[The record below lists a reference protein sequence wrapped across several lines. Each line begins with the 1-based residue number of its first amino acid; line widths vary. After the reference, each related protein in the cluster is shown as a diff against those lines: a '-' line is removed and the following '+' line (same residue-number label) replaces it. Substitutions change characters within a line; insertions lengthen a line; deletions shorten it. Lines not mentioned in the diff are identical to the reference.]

1 MATFAINPATD
12 TRKFTKILTLT
23 HIFASIEQ
31 HHNTNAK
38 VTMWKNWWNFLQLQI
53 YSFAF
58 VRGWAFSRSGQVHTQ
73 PDIVDP
79 QSLSP
84 KNPNIQFGS
93 GLRWVGSRVY
103 IMADPPRSSAYCIF
117 YQKTKKKLAVVSCDC
132 FSIFISF
139 VYLLPLLL
147 SSCTSRVPNSKCR
160 SWIMLQTLPKLECEP
175 KESIKQKSSRSRIFQ
190 VTWEHIRNL
199 RA

>member
-1 MATFAINPATD
+1 
-12 TRKFTKILTLT
+12 
-23 HIFASIEQ
+23 
-31 HHNTNAK
+31 
-38 VTMWKNWWNFLQLQI
+38 MWKNWWNFLQLQI

-73 PDIVDP
+73 PDIVDR

-93 GLRWVGSRVY
+93 GSGGSGLGY
-103 IMADPPRSSAYCIF
+103 IVWPTLQVLQPTASSV
-117 YQKTKKKLAVVSCDC
+117 KKLKKNGCCLMWLLFHFHQLCVS
-132 FSIFISF
+132 FASS
-139 VYLLPLLL
+139 L
-147 SSCTSRVPNSKCR
+147 SCCTSRVLNSKCR
-160 SWIMLQTLPKLECEP
+160 SWIMLQTLPKVECEP

>member
-58 VRGWAFSRSGQVHTQ
+58 VRGWAFSGSGQVQTQ
-73 PDIVDP
+73 PDIVDL

-93 GLRWVGSRVY
+93 GSGGSGLGY
-103 IMADPPRSSAYCIF
+103 IVWPTLQVLQPTASSVKKLKKKWLLSHVIAFPFSSALCIF
-117 YQKTKKKLAVVSCDC
+117 CLFFCLAAPAE
-132 FSIFISF
+132 FW
-139 VYLLPLLL
+139 
-147 SSCTSRVPNSKCR
+147 TPNV
-160 SWIMLQTLPKLECEP
+160 EVE
-175 KESIKQKSSRSRIFQ
+175 
-190 VTWEHIRNL
+190 
-199 RA
+199 

>member
-58 VRGWAFSRSGQVHTQ
+58 VRGWAFSGSGQVQTQ

-84 KNPNIQFGS
+84 KNPNIQFWS

-103 IMADPPRSSAYCIF
+103 SMADPPSSSAYCIF
-117 YQKTKKKLAVVSCDC
+117 CQKTKKKW
-132 FSIFISF
+132 
-139 VYLLPLLL
+139 LL
-147 SSCTSRVPNSKCR
+147 SHVIAFPFSSALCIFCLFFCLAAPAEFRTPNV
-160 SWIMLQTLPKLECEP
+160 EVE
-175 KESIKQKSSRSRIFQ
+175 
-190 VTWEHIRNL
+190 
-199 RA
+199 

>member
-58 VRGWAFSRSGQVHTQ
+58 VRGWAFSGSGQVQTQ
-73 PDIVDP
+73 PDIVDL

-84 KNPNIQFGS
+84 KNPNRVSGGS
-93 GLRWVGSRVY
+93 GLGY
-103 IMADPPRSSAYCIF
+103 IVWPTLQDLQPTASSIKKLKKNWLLSHVIAFPFSSALCIF
-117 YQKTKKKLAVVSCDC
+117 CLFFCLAAPAE
-132 FSIFISF
+132 FR
-139 VYLLPLLL
+139 
-147 SSCTSRVPNSKCR
+147 TPNV
-160 SWIMLQTLPKLECEP
+160 EVE
-175 KESIKQKSSRSRIFQ
+175 
-190 VTWEHIRNL
+190 
-199 RA
+199 

>member
-58 VRGWAFSRSGQVHTQ
+58 VRGWAFSGSGQVQTQ
-73 PDIVDP
+73 PDIVDL

-93 GLRWVGSRVY
+93 GSGGSGLGY
-103 IMADPPRSSAYCIF
+103 IVWPTLQVLQPTASSV
-117 YQKTKKKLAVVSCDC
+117 KKLKKNGCCLMWLLFHFHQLCVS
-132 FSIFISF
+132 FASSF
-139 VYLLPLLL
+139 VLLHQQ
-147 SSCTSRVPNSKCR
+147 SSE
-160 SWIMLQTLPKLECEP
+160 LQM
-175 KESIKQKSSRSRIFQ
+175 
-190 VTWEHIRNL
+190 
-199 RA
+199 